1 MKVIGVTGGIG
12 SGKTALLNAIKEKYN
27 CIVLFADN
35 IANFLKEPGQCCYD
49 KLVALLGKEILDES
63 GKIDNCKMSQV
74 IFNDSEMLEAVN
86 KIVHPAVYDYI
97 LQAIADTK
105 NAGDV
110 DYCFVEAALFIEA
123 GYKAFADALWYI
135 YVPKDIRITRLK
147 ESRGYSEQKISDI
160 MDKQLQE
167 EAFFEACDVVIDNS
181 HSLEE
186 AMAQV
191 KKALRKD
198 EIM

>member
-12 SGKTALLNAIKEKYN
+12 SGKSALLLAIQEKYN
-27 CIVLFADN
+27 CKVLFADE
-35 IANFLKEPGQCCYD
+35 IANFLKEPGQCCYE
-49 KLVALLGKEILDES
+49 KIVALLGFGILDES

-74 IFNDSEMLEAVN
+74 IFNDSALLEAVN

-97 LQAIADTK
+97 LQAIADAK
-105 NAGDV
+105 KAGDV

-135 YVPKDIRITRLK
+135 YVPKDIRIKRLK

-160 MDKQLQE
+160 MNKQLQE

-181 HSLEE
+181 HGLEE
-186 AMAQV
+186 TMEQV
-191 KKALRKD
+191 QKALKTY
-198 EIM
+198 ETM